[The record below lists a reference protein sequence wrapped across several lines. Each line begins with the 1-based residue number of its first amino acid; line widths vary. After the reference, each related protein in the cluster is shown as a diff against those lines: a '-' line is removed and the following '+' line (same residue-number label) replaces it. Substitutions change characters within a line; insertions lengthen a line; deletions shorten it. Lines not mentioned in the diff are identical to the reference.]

1 MMGLITF
8 LKNRKIN
15 YAIKKTQNLMANNR
29 KEVVVSLPGKKK
41 QYEGYFDWLRNAHP
55 DWTYHV
61 DDVNGMIFV
70 LIGTGDKL
78 F

>member
-1 MMGLITF
+1 MVGLITF

-15 YAIKKTQNLMANNR
+15 HAIKKTQNLMANNR

-55 DWTYHV
+55 DWTYRV

-70 LIGTGDKL
+70 SIEAK
-78 F
+78 